1 MITIPVLVNVL
12 ICGDVVS
19 PERSE
24 VSNGSRKLNPNSKL
38 RIGFTVV
45 LADVGHSL
53 TSLES
58 EDFIFCELPFDNMS
72 SLSLVVYLV
81 SSVAYI
87 LLIIGTSLLFELV
100 VESVELILAEFH
112 LIVELDVHVL
122 YRGGEN
128 TNTISTGE

>member
-1 MITIPVLVNVL
+1 
-12 ICGDVVS
+12 
-19 PERSE
+19 
-24 VSNGSRKLNPNSKL
+24 
-38 RIGFTVV
+38 
-45 LADVGHSL
+45 
-53 TSLES
+53 
-58 EDFIFCELPFDNMS
+58 MS

-87 LLIIGTSLLFELV
+87 LFIIGTSLLFELV

-128 TNTISTGE
+128 TNTTSTGE